1 MLYCLIKNVLEKLF
15 DNIVTCLCG
24 KGFEFNLESK
34 LSSYNPLE
42 YFVEQVSEKEI
53 RHSQILE
60 DLLNENGPHGY
71 KNLFLDSFLEM
82 IKCKIPPKCEISVER
97 ERKIA
102 RVITSGGDRSIDLL
116 LSWYYRRKDY
126 AIIVENKLNGAQF
139 QPYQLEEYKQSLER
153 EGYVVRSIVV
163 IYDKKNAY
171 GNEVISLCSSD
182 ISKWLNS
189 TLESCDTKDSSYW
202 GIKAYA
208 QLIDN
213 MAIKNINMVN
223 AESIV
228 EMAHK
233 NPESFA
239 KLAKIVNAYNELK
252 FAVFKELQNAK
263 QLEKIQSEIKPTDI
277 QFWHDE
283 DYKRNKL
290 FVSVWFDNN
299 QYSLYIQNDNE
310 EKDRS
315 RSLFNIKFEKYNNN
329 NKYYQPKNE
338 KDRVYSFPEDTNRLI
353 KKIKKVIEE
362 LKSING

>member
-1 MLYCLIKNVLEKLF
+1 MEELL
-15 DNIVTCLCG
+15 DDIVACLCDN
-24 KGFEFNLESK
+24 GFDFKMESK

-53 RHSQILE
+53 RHSQILK
-60 DLLNENGPHGY
+60 DLFDENGPHGY
-71 KNLFLDSFLEM
+71 RNLFLDSFLEM
-82 IKCKIPPKCEISVER
+82 IKCNIPPKCEIFVEK

-116 LSWYYRRKDY
+116 LSWHYRGKDY
-126 AIIVENKLNGAQF
+126 AIIIENKLNGAQF

-153 EGYVVRSIVV
+153 EGYVVLSIVV

-171 GNEVISLCSSD
+171 GNGVKSLCSSD

-202 GIKAYA
+202 GIKAYV

-239 KLAKIVNAYNELK
+239 NLAKIVNAYNELK
-252 FAVFKELQNAK
+252 FAVFNELQNAK

-290 FVSVWFDNN
+290 FVSVWFNNN

-315 RSLFNIKFEKYNNN
+315 RSLSNINFEKYNDT

-338 KDRVYSFPEDTNRLI
+338 KERVYSFPEETNRLI
-353 KKIKKVIEE
+353 RKIKEVIEE